1 MAKKNNGEDRGAAQ
15 PVGGGRVSG
24 PDLFECCNRH
34 MFRRLESVTTAGTPW
49 THAFEC
55 RACATVWVPVAAG
68 GFVKFNE

>member
-1 MAKKNNGEDRGAAQ
+1 
-15 PVGGGRVSG
+15 
-24 PDLFECCNRH
+24 